1 MTEFPSSF
9 LAGPIPSV
17 PLDGPDAD
25 LFAKLVS
32 TWQSK
37 RRRNLLRSVYYEG
50 KNALKD
56 FGIAVPPQMQRA
68 FTPLQEIAKGVHA
81 MTDRSVFE
89 GFVSPSGSDD
99 PFGLAGT
106 LDENDFVSE
115 FDLATTSSAIHACS
129 FLTVSHGDAQSGE
142 PEILVLPR
150 AADASAATWD
160 KRRRT
165 LAGFLSVIDV
175 DDSGPTEMVMY
186 TPERVYALSKSST
199 GWKSTWL
206 PNPLGEVSVARL
218 VLQPEL
224 NRPFGHS
231 RISRTAMGLT
241 DAMVRTVLRA
251 EVSAEFYSADK
262 YWLFGSDVSKFIGD
276 DKWSAVMGRMN
287 AIDIEN
293 PEQMPQLHRFQGSSP
308 QPHSDQLRML
318 KSLFADDQQLEVRWA
333 DASNPSS
340 ADAIYAAK
348 EELIMKTRTA
358 NRVWGRGAV
367 KAMQLAVRL
376 RDGLED
382 VPVELRDLQ
391 AQFTDPA
398 IVSPSARADA
408 FSKLASAIKDD
419 SPFAMSEVGMEY
431 AGLSREQI
439 VRFKSEEQRKGATSR
454 IEQLISS
461 GGAEPVNIAQQ
472 EEMDAT
478 ALKAKFD
485 ALGVAIRAGADP
497 DSAAAMLGLSG
508 LKFTGATPVALRLPE
523 AQAATLEEK

>member
-1 MTEFPSSF
+1 MSGSF
-9 LAGPIPSV
+9 YAASVPSV
-17 PLDGPDAD
+17 GLEGSEHD
-25 LFAKLVS
+25 LFVKLFN
-32 TWQSK
+32 TWQQK
-37 RRRNLLRSVYYEG
+37 RRRNLLRTVYYEG
-50 KNALKD
+50 KNALRD
-56 FGIAVPPQMQRA
+56 FGIAVPPQMQSA

-99 PFGLAGT
+99 PFGLAVT
-106 LDENDFVSE
+106 LDDNDFISE

-129 FLTVSHGDAQSGE
+129 FLTVTHGDTAAGE
-142 PEILVLPR
+142 PELLVLPR

-160 KRRRT
+160 KRRRM
-165 LAGFLSVIDV
+165 LSGFLSIVDT
-175 DDSGPTEMVMY
+175 DDSGPSEMVFY
-186 TPERVYALSKSST
+186 TWDRVYVFSRRASGSWAKSMVN
-199 GWKSTWL
+199 
-206 PNPLGEVSVARL
+206 NPLGEVAVSRL

-241 DAMVRTVLRA
+241 DAMIRTLLRA

-262 YWLFGSDVSKFIGD
+262 YWLFGADVSKFIGD
-276 DKWSAVMGRMN
+276 DKWSAIMGRMN
-287 AIDIEN
+287 AIDVDN
-293 PEQMPQLHRFQGSSP
+293 PEQKPELHRFTGSSP
-308 QPHSDQLRML
+308 QPHTEQLRML

-376 RDGLED
+376 RDGLD
-382 VPVELRDLQ
+382 AVPDELRGLQ

-408 FSKLASAIKDD
+408 FSKLAASIDGFG
-419 SPFAMSEVGMEY
+419 SSEVGLEF
-431 AGLSREQI
+431 AGLSRDQI
-439 VRFKSEEQRKGATSR
+439 LRLQAERRRGADRSML
-454 IEQLISS
+454 QMLI
-461 GGAEPVNIAQQ
+461 GGAGG
-472 EEMDAT
+472 D
-478 ALKAKFD
+478 
-485 ALGVAIRAGADP
+485 VAAGERVEVGAGGG
-497 DSAAAMLGLSG
+497 SAAG
-508 LKFTGATPVALRLPE
+508 
-523 AQAATLEEK
+523 